1 MPILRF
7 NRNSFLPI
15 IFILLIV
22 SSCTKEGT
30 GGSSTVSGTVLH
42 HSTPIP
48 NCVVY
53 IKYDAKEFPG
63 NNTSL
68 YDASVT
74 ADINAHYEFK
84 GLRDGDY
91 YLYGVGYDNAIGE
104 TVTGGIGVKLKYNKT
119 TNTNIPVTE

>member
-1 MPILRF
+1 MIFSF
-7 NRNSFLPI
+7 NRFFSI
-15 IFILLIV
+15 TILSILITTF
-22 SSCTKEGT
+22 SCTKEGT
-30 GGSSTVSGTVLH
+30 GGSSTVNGEVLH

-63 NNTSL
+63 SNTSV
-68 YDASVT
+68 YDQSVT
-74 ADINAHYEFK
+74 ADNNAHYEFK

-91 YLYGVGYDNAIGE
+91 YLYGVGYDASSGE

-119 TNTNIPVTE
+119 TTTNIPVTE

>member
-1 MPILRF
+1 MQILSSY
-7 NRNSFLPI
+7 RNFIPI
-15 IFILLIV
+15 ILILFIT

-30 GGSSTVSGTVLH
+30 GGSSTVNGTVLH
-42 HSTPIP
+42 HSDPIP

-63 NNTSL
+63 TNTSL

-91 YLYGVGYDNAIGE
+91 YLYGVGYDDGIAE
-104 TVTGGIGVKLKYNKT
+104 TVTGGIGVHLTYNKT
-119 TNTNIPVTE
+119 TTTNIPVTE